1 MAVLALT
8 VGLITIVSGQL
19 SLVYAQNGKQ
29 SPSKAQNS
37 KKSADK
43 KMAPHKAQKAQSA
56 AARIKHTAQGSTTR
70 NQTLAKA
77 GRNAKQLYESLTE
90 SENQTQNENYKLLK
104 KRLIFT
110 VMLELDEIKG
120 RLDSGEE
127 TASMCE
133 WLADIERKIGDL
145 IEQCR
150 VTQ

>member
-1 MAVLALT
+1 MFAKSDHQDQPLKPASISLSPKSWLRMAVLALT

-77 GRNAKQLYESLTE
+77 GRNAKQLYGGDALWYVLAVDKNGKRYKGLAFVETE
-90 SENQTQNENYKLLK
+90 PGPGMGK
-104 KRLIFT
+104 
-110 VMLELDEIKG
+110 
-120 RLDSGEE
+120 
-127 TASMCE
+127 
-133 WLADIERKIGDL
+133 
-145 IEQCR
+145 
-150 VTQ
+150 